1 MNEVY
6 FFLFFFIPLFFV
18 ITLNSTLYNGW
29 RHLFFLYPLLI
40 LFGIKYFNYVYNY
53 LNKKI
58 FSLFLIFLFIQFTLN
73 ILFIIQ
79 SHPVQ
84 NIYFNYIAKHFI
96 SNMLPYDYW
105 GSGNKVTIDKL
116 LKLDNS
122 KKIKLSVSSYTS
134 LNKMKKLY
142 NANDKD
148 RLVIFGTANKQLTDY
163 IFTNYYYERN
173 PLIAKKYSIPD
184 NFYPYIKLKINGIK
198 INEIYKKK

>member
-1 MNEVY
+1 
-6 FFLFFFIPLFFV
+6 
-18 ITLNSTLYNGW
+18 
-29 RHLFFLYPLLI
+29 
-40 LFGIKYFNYVYNY
+40 
-53 LNKKI
+53 
-58 FSLFLIFLFIQFTLN
+58 
-73 ILFIIQ
+73 
-79 SHPVQ
+79 
-84 NIYFNYIAKHFI
+84 
-96 SNMLPYDYW
+96 MLPYDYW

-122 KKIKLSVSSYTS
+122 KKIKLSVSSYTN

-148 RLVIFGTANKQLTDY
+148 RLVIFGTANKQLADY